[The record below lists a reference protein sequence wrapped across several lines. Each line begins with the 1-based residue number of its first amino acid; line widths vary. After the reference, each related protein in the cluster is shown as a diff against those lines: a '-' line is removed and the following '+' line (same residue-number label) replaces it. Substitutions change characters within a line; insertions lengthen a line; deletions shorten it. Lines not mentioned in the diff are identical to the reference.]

1 MIVPITEGI
10 ELEIT
15 PVKDDLIDYDH
26 NGSFNSIVSFKKL
39 GKRKLI
45 ETVQGITKDN
55 FVSDINVVK
64 NAFCFIK
71 DNIFYCKHYDTI
83 IFAFDLEKKVVLK
96 LYANCSNT
104 SNNQLWQIW
113 NYFNDHE
120 LIKSKYFSDFIIE
133 NKTDAEPTTRGK
145 RNKFSVGGT

>member
-15 PVKDDLIDYDH
+15 PVKDELINYEGGNAWH
-26 NGSFNSIVSFKKL
+26 SNYSFKKL

-45 ETVQGITKDN
+45 ETVQGINKDN
-55 FVSDINVVK
+55 FVSDIDVVK

-113 NYFNDHE
+113 SYFKDKG